1 MPSDFRPSRI
11 KLESTPIAGITTR
24 IGVDLRGE
32 AGFPRPWPGDDGR
45 GGTADGFG
53 RSCGVGLLAGVRVGV
68 PAVGLAGVIT
78 VVVGAAVPSGAT
90 PLEGGPG

>member
-1 MPSDFRPSRI
+1 M
-11 KLESTPIAGITTR
+11 
-24 IGVDLRGE
+24 
-32 AGFPRPWPGDDGR
+32 
-45 GGTADGFG
+45 
-53 RSCGVGLLAGVRVGV
+53 GLLAGVRVGV